1 MKTECHRK
9 GGETALG
16 LLVTNSNDRNGTNYC
31 NTSVRDDTAM
41 RRKIIT
47 QKKISLAGVLTTAAF
62 LVSLCIWTGEIRE
75 ASAADTITLRIASVS
90 GPAHLHNKVMRE
102 WAEKMN
108 KETNDRLRLRVLD
121 GAQLGGER
129 DYVEGMQLGNIQM
142 AQVSTGPISG
152 FIPEFMVCSLPYV
165 FQDYDQIQS
174 FLNGPVGKELFARL
188 EQKGIKGLT
197 WFTNGFRSVFNRKK
211 PINGPN
217 DLKGMKIRVMESP
230 LMIRTLNAM
239 GASATPMAY
248 GELYTALQQGVM
260 DGAENAPGNM
270 LNDKFFEVCKYYS
283 LTEHFASPGVVAIS
297 MKTYNKL
304 PQDLQEY
311 LVESAASLGEYEMAE
326 DRKAQEVA
334 LDTLAKKGVK
344 INKMNKAPFREAVKS
359 VINRFSKEIGPE
371 IMDMVKREMN

>member
-1 MKTECHRK
+1 M
-9 GGETALG
+9 G
-16 LLVTNSNDRNGTNYC
+16 
-31 NTSVRDDTAM
+31 
-41 RRKIIT
+41 RKIIT
-47 QKKISLAGVLTTAAF
+47 HKKIFLTGVLIAAAF
-62 LVSLCIWTGEIRE
+62 LASLCIWTGEMKE
-75 ASAADTITLRIASVS
+75 ASATDVITIRIASVS

-102 WAEKMN
+102 WAKKVN
-108 KETNDRLRLRVLD
+108 KETNGRLRLRVLD

-129 DYVEGMQLGNIQM
+129 DYIEGMQLGNIQM

-165 FQDYDQIQS
+165 FQDYEQIQS

-197 WFTNGFRSVFNRKK
+197 WFTNGFRSVFNREK

-217 DLKGMKIRVMESP
+217 DLKGMEIRVMESP

-248 GELYTALQQGVM
+248 GELYTALQQGVI

-297 MKTYNKL
+297 MITYNKI
-304 PQDLQEY
+304 PKDLQKY
-311 LVESAASLGEYEMAE
+311 FVESATWLGEHEMAE
-326 DRKAQEVA
+326 DRKTQKKA
-334 LDTLAKKGVK
+334 LDALVKKGVK
-344 INKMNKAPFREAVKS
+344 INKMNKEPFRDAVKP
-359 VINRFSKEIGPE
+359 VIKRFSKEIGPE
-371 IMDMVKREMN
+371 IMDLVMKEMN